1 MRRIF
6 RSFWFAWQGVLYC
19 LKTQPNMRLHSLA
32 AAAVLMLGWYLE
44 FSPLEKG
51 ILVLTVT
58 MVLAAEMV
66 NTAIETVVDLISP
79 GFHPL
84 AKVAKDV
91 AAGAVFIA
99 AAAAALIGW
108 FLFAPKLLLLV
119 K

>member
-1 MRRIF
+1 MGRIF
-6 RSFWFAWQGVLYC
+6 QSFCFAWQGLVYC
-19 LKTQPNMRLHSLA
+19 LKTQPNMRLHGLTA
-32 AAAVLMLGWYLE
+32 IAVLVLGWYLN

-66 NTAIETVVDLISP
+66 NTAIEAVIDLISP

-99 AAAAALIGW
+99 AVAAAFIGW
-108 FLFAPKLLLLV
+108 ALFVPKILSFI